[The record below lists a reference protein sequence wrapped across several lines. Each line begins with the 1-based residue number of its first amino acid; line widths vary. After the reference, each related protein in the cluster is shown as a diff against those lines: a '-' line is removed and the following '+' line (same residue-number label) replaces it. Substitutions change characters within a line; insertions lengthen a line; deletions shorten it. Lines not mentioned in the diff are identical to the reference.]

1 MYNFYMVEIFGIFKY
16 DGSLYIRTGT
26 NTARNI
32 FTKNAREFRCKIYS
46 GIFDILFD
54 YIENSNDVVDIFKNW
69 IM

>member
-32 FTKNAREFRCKIYS
+32 FTKNVSVFRGDAKVI
-46 GIFDILFD
+46 IF
-54 YIENSNDVVDIFKNW
+54 
-69 IM
+69 